1 MTSPSRWPL
10 SEHSIRFIAPAFI
23 LNTLML
29 HPLTRDCYPTAMGY
43 YPKALGHR
51 MQRLRPDENLL
62 LYCVDGQGSL
72 TVDGVGSSVG
82 PGDLILL
89 RQGIS
94 HNYIADSDE
103 PWTLYWVHFQG
114 DSANTFL
121 DYMGY
126 SEDQLKLY
134 IGASPGL
141 IATFNNL
148 LAVRRTGYSVA
159 AFVNAANQ
167 LRQLFTQFGLQSRQ
181 QIAEPVTLNLINV
194 QTYMQDNLDQALD
207 LDALA
212 SIARLSKYHFSHR
225 YRMLTGYPPIRHFT
239 HMKMEAA
246 CRLLDTTERSIKSI
260 AASLAYDDPLYFSR
274 LFRKIIGSSPRQY
287 RASRLG

>member
-1 MTSPSRWPL
+1 
-10 SEHSIRFIAPAFI
+10 
-23 LNTLML
+23 
-29 HPLTRDCYPTAMGY
+29 MGY
-43 YPKALGHR
+43 YPQALGHR

-62 LYCVDGQGSL
+62 LYCVAGSGSL
-72 TVDGVGSSVG
+72 TVDGADTRIGA
-82 PGDLILL
+82 GDLILL

-94 HNYIADSDE
+94 HDYAADPHK

-126 SEDQLKLY
+126 NAHQQTLY
-134 IGASPGL
+134 IGVSPAL

-148 LAVRRTGYSVA
+148 LAARRTGYSVA

-167 LRQLFTQFGLQSRQ
+167 LRQLFTQFALQSRQ
-181 QIAEPVTLNLINV
+181 KIAAPATLNLVNV
-194 QTYMQDNLDQALD
+194 QTYMQDNLYRALD

-225 YRMLTGYPPIRHFT
+225 YRMLTGYPPMRHFT

-246 CRLLDTTERSIKSI
+246 CRLLDTTEGSIKSI
-260 AASLAYDDPLYFSR
+260 ATSLAYDDPLYFSR